1 MSWMGQARKLR
12 MVWYTILYVLARADM
27 FLVFA
32 RRETLCFDPPL
43 QTKEAQRIARTHIYH
58 NIPTSYNAA
67 AEQKEE
73 KKNVEIRK

>member
-1 MSWMGQARKLR
+1 MTYEASASCRMSWMGQARKLR

-43 QTKEAQRIARTHIYH
+43 QTKEAQRIARTYIVLTMQH
-58 NIPTSYNAA
+58 SSR
-67 AEQKEE
+67 
-73 KKNVEIRK
+73 KK